1 MKFFASL
8 FCFVFAGSSA
18 ALAASATAHLE
29 GTAQG
34 SNLSGKVEFE
44 ETAEGLK
51 IQASVFN
58 VPPGKH
64 GFHIHEFGS
73 CADSGKAAGG
83 HFNPENA
90 PHGLL
95 AKDGFTR
102 AHAGDL
108 GNIEVSAE
116 GGGQLD
122 EALISGLSLTSG
134 KYNVTGK
141 AVILH
146 AKEDDFGQP
155 VGNAGDRIGCGIIT
169 LNESV

>member
-1 MKFFASL
+1 MKLFIPL
-8 FCFVFAGSSA
+8 FCFILAGSPAGFA
-18 ALAASATAHLE
+18 AIATADLQGTTE
-29 GTAQG
+29 G
-34 SNLSGKVEFE
+34 SKISGKVDFE

-51 IQASVFN
+51 VKAAVSN
-58 VPPGKH
+58 AAPGKH

-73 CADSGKAAGG
+73 CAAGGKAAGG

-95 AKDGFTR
+95 VKDGLSR

-108 GNIEVSAE
+108 GNIEIDTAGNGKLETS
-116 GGGQLD
+116 LT
-122 EALISGLSLTSG
+122 GLSLTSG
-134 KYNVTGK
+134 KYNVAGK

-155 VGNAGDRIGCGIIT
+155 VGNAGDRIGCGIIKQG
-169 LNESV
+169 